1 MTVAGSGQVR
11 TSMSTLHS
19 PACKEEMS
27 VEVANHPHREGPVST
42 GLVVGTGRVLGRSA
56 HKQRVK
62 CELIFG
68 LDPSHV

>member
-11 TSMSTLHS
+11 TSMSTLYS

-27 VEVANHPHREGPVST
+27 VEIANHPRREAPVST
-42 GLVVGTGRVLGRSA
+42 GLAGGTGRVLGSSA
-56 HKQRVK
+56 HKQRLR